1 MNTDIEVSENTNLIK
16 SRDFEIKTHYHHE
29 SQLFKLLTCLI
40 FLTFSSFVAYY
51 LNDFI
56 LVKIKSINLQQKSYL
71 NLESLSTKSIL
82 SEDFNH
88 ENPPE
93 ASMISLVGATP
104 NSNFKACQSQYKRGD
119 FLNLKVKPGCI
130 SLFTNDLTLSKSS
143 YFVTFCGCETMGP
156 KKYDF
161 IALQNSQLISKYGTA
176 LIAYIATGDG
186 ASITLYNSA
195 DFDSEQRLVIG
206 PNTQISTSE
215 IIRGEGAWNNE
226 IYSIILESWTPCDLV
241 SL

>member
-1 MNTDIEVSENTNLIK
+1 MNSDIEVSENTNLIK
-16 SRDFEIKTHYHHE
+16 SRDFEIKTHYLNE
-29 SQLFKLLTCLI
+29 SQLFKLLICFTL
-40 FLTFSSFVAYY
+40 LTFSSFVAYY
-51 LNDFI
+51 LNDFN
-56 LVKIKSINLQQKSYL
+56 LVKIKSINLQQKSDL
-71 NLESLSTKSIL
+71 DFRSTNSIIT
-82 SEDFNH
+82 EDLNH

-93 ASMISLVGATP
+93 FSIMSLVGATP

-161 IALQNSQLISKYGTA
+161 IALQNSQLISKDGTA
-176 LIAYIATGDG
+176 LISYIATGDG

-195 DFDSEQRLVIG
+195 DFDSEEKLVMG
-206 PNTQISTSE
+206 PNTQISADK
-215 IIRGEGAWNNE
+215 IIRDKGTWTNE
-226 IYSIILESWTPCDLV
+226 IYSIILSGR
-241 SL
+241 